1 MISKRN
7 YFIYSVVLAIFIAVI
22 SWVLWKG
29 GKFYPLEK
37 VNAEVL
43 SNLTWPPFTIFISQ
57 LLLIIFLSRLL
68 GSAARRSRQPALMG
82 EIIAGVMLGPSFFG
96 LLFPSVYNTV
106 FSESSITLISY
117 VSQLGLILFL
127 FVIGMDLDV
136 KVLRNK
142 RQPSVLI
149 SHMGILFPFA
159 LGIVIAFFWY
169 DNFPQEINFYGFA
182 LFLAIGMSVSAFP
195 VLARIIQERGLVKNP
210 LGTLALTSAS
220 IDDITSWSL
229 VALAIAVVRSS
240 NLMDFLITFGLS
252 ALYFLFMVKVAM
264 PVMKKMGDLYPSKET
279 LNKRVMGS
287 ILGMLMLSTVLAEL
301 IGLSGLI
308 GAFFAGVIMPRNLTF
323 KKILSDRIED
333 VTVAFFL
340 PLLFLYVGVNTNLLL
355 LLEGK
360 AWMLCGLV
368 LIAAIAGKFVGVSF
382 TAKIVGQ
389 RWKNSF
395 LLGMLMNTRGLMGLI
410 VITMGFQLGVFPP
423 VLFTILVVLVFVAT
437 VLTNPTMDIFLS
449 RKALQKEGKKV
460 STSKNGQ
467 FKILVSF
474 GIPKM
479 GSTLLR
485 LADQLTQRTNDHPE
499 ITALH
504 ITPSSEV
511 KPLDAIL
518 FEKEGFQ
525 PIRARAQL
533 LDLKLNT
540 IYKTTHEVERE
551 ILRTTQENKFDLIL
565 VGAARSAFTER
576 MMGGKLSRVMEEG
589 NASIGVL
596 MDNGYVLPENIL
608 MLVSCEEDAFLL
620 EYGKRFYKSSKSRIT
635 ILSLE
640 HGEEIHF
647 INTES
652 KDYALTDEFNEVI
665 KRRIPDKDLL
675 DHFNLVLVSL
685 DCWNELAK
693 ARTPWMKDCP
703 SVLVIKGVEKVSV

>member
-1 MISKRN
+1 MISKRT
-7 YFIYSVVLAIFIAVI
+7 YFIYSVILTIFIGGIGWLIV
-22 SWVLWKG
+22 KG
-29 GKFYPLEK
+29 GTLYPLL
-37 VNAEVL
+37 EVKPETV
-43 SNLTWPPFTIFISQ
+43 SNFTWPPFTVLITQI
-57 LLLIIFLSRLL
+57 LLIIFLSRLL
-68 GSAARRSRQPALMG
+68 GSAARRSRQPALTG
-82 EIIAGVMLGPSFFG
+82 EIIAGVLLGPSFLG
-96 LLFPSVYNTV
+96 VLFPVIYNFL
-106 FSESSITLISY
+106 FSPDSIAILSH

-127 FVIGMDLDV
+127 FIIGMELDV
-136 KVLRNK
+136 KVFRNR
-142 RQPSVLI
+142 RQPSFLI
-149 SHMGILFPFA
+149 SQMGILVPFA
-159 LGIVIAFFWY
+159 LGILIAFLWY
-169 DNFPQEINFYGFA
+169 DKFAQEINFIGFA

-195 VLARIIQERGLVKNP
+195 VLARIIQERGLAKKP
-210 LGTLALTSAS
+210 LGIFALTSAS

-229 VALAIAVVRSS
+229 VALAVAVVKSS
-240 NLMDFLITFGLS
+240 TLMDFIITLGLTGV
-252 ALYFLFMVKVAM
+252 YFVLMVKVAM
-264 PVMKKMGDLYPSKET
+264 PVVKKMGELYPSRET

-287 ILGMLMLSTVLAEL
+287 IFAVLMVSVVMAEL

-323 KKILSDRIED
+323 KKILNDRIED

-340 PLLFLYVGVNTNLLL
+340 PLLFLYVGVNTNLFLL
-355 LLEGK
+355 FEDK

-368 LIAAIAGKFVGVSF
+368 LVAAIVGKFTGVSF
-382 TAKIVGQ
+382 TAKTLGMK
-389 RWKNSF
+389 WKESF
-395 LLGMLMNTRGLMGLI
+395 LLGMLLNTRGLMGLI
-410 VITMGFQLGVFPP
+410 VISMGYQLGVFPQT
-423 VLFTILVVLVFVAT
+423 LFTILVVLVFLANA
-437 VLTNPTMDIFLS
+437 LTNPTMDIFLS
-449 RKALQKEGKKV
+449 RKALAKDSAPQTPK
-460 STSKNGQ
+460 TDQ

-533 LDLKLNT
+533 LDLKLKT

-551 ILRTTQENKFDLIL
+551 ILRTTRENKFDLIL
-565 VGAARSAFTER
+565 VGAARPTFHEGMT
-576 MMGGKLSRVMEEG
+576 GGRLSRVMEEG
-589 NASIGVL
+589 SANIGVL

-608 MLVSCEEDAFLL
+608 MLVSCEEDVFLVD
-620 EYGKRFYKSSKSRIT
+620 YAKRFYKSSKSRIT
-635 ILSLE
+635 IISLE
-640 HGEEIHF
+640 QGEEIHF
-647 INTES
+647 INAES
-652 KDYALTDEFNEVI
+652 KSYALSAEFKEVI

-685 DCWNELAK
+685 DCWNALAK

-703 SVLVIKGVEKVSV
+703 SVLVVKAVEK